1 MHPLLTST
9 NSMILQEKKI
19 NSEIKYLTK
28 TIDSLPEGTATVNS
42 GGHRKRMTG
51 SVNGEKRFFSR
62 DELPL
67 VQSLIYK
74 KYLTKRRDELIGAQK
89 LMNHYIRF
97 TKTDLGKAEK
107 YLMDNPAR
115 AELIKDFLTK
125 DDRSFK
131 VWMSAPDP
139 CAAPH
144 QEKRTEETLFGLKV
158 RSKSE
163 VMIATYL
170 YENGIPF
177 RYEEP
182 LVLGG
187 VVYCPDFTF
196 RDPKSGAFYWYEHF
210 GKMDEPDYVRDNI
223 PRLITYADHGIV
235 PGINLVLTYETKKHK
250 LSLPQIRAEI
260 QTVL

>member
-1 MHPLLTST
+1 
-9 NSMILQEKKI
+9 
-19 NSEIKYLTK
+19 
-28 TIDSLPEGTATVNS
+28 
-42 GGHRKRMTG
+42 
-51 SVNGEKRFFSR
+51 
-62 DELPL
+62 
-67 VQSLIYK
+67 
-74 KYLTKRRDELIGAQK
+74 
-89 LMNHYIRF
+89 MNHYIRF
-97 TKTDLGKAEK
+97 TKTDLGKAEN

-115 AELIKDFLTK
+115 AELIKDFLMK
-125 DDRSFK
+125 EDRSF
-131 VWMSAPDP
+131 
-139 CAAPH
+139 
-144 QEKRTEETLFGLKV
+144 KV

-170 YENGIPF
+170 YESGIPF

-196 RDPKSGAFYWYEHF
+196 RDPKSGSFYWYEHF

>member
-1 MHPLLTST
+1 
-9 NSMILQEKKI
+9 
-19 NSEIKYLTK
+19 
-28 TIDSLPEGTATVNS
+28 
-42 GGHRKRMTG
+42 
-51 SVNGEKRFFSR
+51 
-62 DELPL
+62 
-67 VQSLIYK
+67 
-74 KYLTKRRDELIGAQK
+74 
-89 LMNHYIRF
+89 MNHYIRF

-115 AELIKDFLTK
+115 AELIKDFLMK
-125 DDRSFK
+125 EDRSF
-131 VWMSAPDP
+131 
-139 CAAPH
+139 
-144 QEKRTEETLFGLKV
+144 KV